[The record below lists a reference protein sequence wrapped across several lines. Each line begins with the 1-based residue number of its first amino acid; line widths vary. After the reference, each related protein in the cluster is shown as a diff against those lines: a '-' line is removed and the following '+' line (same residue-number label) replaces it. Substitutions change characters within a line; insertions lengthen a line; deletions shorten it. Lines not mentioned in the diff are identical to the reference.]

1 MAAFILS
8 EAKDPMTK
16 QLGLIAGGGDFPVL
30 FAKKAKSMGINFV
43 CIALKDEA
51 SVELDKLVDKIYWIS
66 FGEVK
71 KVVEILNTEKIRKA
85 VMIGKITKA
94 RFFKDRPA
102 VDDGGNLILKLAK
115 DKKDITL
122 FKAAAAYLRLHGI
135 TIISSLICLK
145 ENLAGKG
152 CLTKREPAQKEWQDI
167 RFGFRIA
174 KRLAALDVGQTI
186 IVKDKAVL
194 AVEAI
199 EGTDAAIKRAGALG
213 NGDVVVVKAARPNQ
227 DMRFDI
233 PVIGIHTLNSLK
245 EARASVLAL
254 EKNKTL
260 IINKEELVKLAD
272 EAGISIVVI

>member
-1 MAAFILS
+1 
-8 EAKDPMTK
+8 MTK
-16 QLGLIAGGGDFPVL
+16 QLGLIAGGGDFPLL
-30 FAKKAKSMGINFV
+30 FARRAKARGINLI
-43 CIALKDEA
+43 CIALKDET
-51 SVELDKLVDKIYWIS
+51 SPELEKLVDKIYWIS
-66 FGEVK
+66 FGEVRQAVDILK
-71 KVVEILNTEKIRKA
+71 KENIKKA

-122 FKAAAAYLRLHGI
+122 FKASAAYLRLHGV
-135 TIISSLICLK
+135 TIVSSLICLK
-145 ENLAGKG
+145 ENLAKKG
-152 CLTKREPAQKEWQDI
+152 CLTEREPTPGQWQDI

-174 KRLAALDVGQTI
+174 KRLAVLDVGQTI
-186 IVKDKAVL
+186 VVKDKTVL

-233 PVIGIHTLNSLK
+233 PVIGVHTLNSLK
-245 EARASVLAL
+245 EARASVLAI

-260 IINKEELVKLAD
+260 IIDKEELVKLAN

>member
-1 MAAFILS
+1 MQ
-8 EAKDPMTK
+8 P
-16 QLGLIAGGGDFPVL
+16 LGLIAGGGDFPLL
-30 FAKKAKSMGINFV
+30 FARRAKARGINLI
-43 CIALKDEA
+43 CIALKDET
-51 SVELDKLVDKIYWIS
+51 SPELEKLVDKIYWIS
-66 FGEVK
+66 FGEVRQAVDLLK
-71 KVVEILNTEKIRKA
+71 KENIKKA

-122 FKAAAAYLRLHGI
+122 FKTAAAYLRLHGI
-135 TIISSLICLK
+135 TIVSSLICLK

-152 CLTKREPAQKEWQDI
+152 CLTKREPTQSQWQDI

-199 EGTDAAIKRAGALG
+199 EGTDAAIKRAGSLG

-260 IINKEELVKLAD
+260 IIDKEELSKLAD
-272 EAGISIVVI
+272 GAGISIVVV

>member
-1 MAAFILS
+1 
-8 EAKDPMTK
+8 MTNK
-16 QLGLIAGGGDFPVL
+16 LGLIAGGGDFPLL
-30 FAKKAKSMGINFV
+30 FARRARTQGIQLV
-43 CIALKDEA
+43 CIALKDET
-51 SVELDKLVDKIYWIS
+51 SPELGKLVDKIYWIS

-71 KVVEILNTEKIRKA
+71 QAADILKEENIRKA

-94 RFFKDRPA
+94 RFFKDRPV
-102 VDDGGNLILKLAK
+102 VDDGGNIILKLAK

-122 FKAAAAYLRLHGI
+122 FRAAAAYLKLHGI
-135 TIISSLICLK
+135 TVVSSLICLR
-145 ENLAGKG
+145 ENLAKKG
-152 CLTKREPAQKEWQDI
+152 CLTKREPSAGQWQDI

-174 KRLAALDVGQTI
+174 KSLASLDVGQTVV
-186 IVKDKAVL
+186 VKDKAVL

-199 EGTDAAIKRAGALG
+199 EGTDAAIKRGGGLG

-254 EKNKTL
+254 QKNKTL
-260 IINKEELVKLAD
+260 IINEEELAKLAD

>member
-1 MAAFILS
+1 MR
-8 EAKDPMTK
+8 
-16 QLGLIAGGGDFPVL
+16 LGLIAGGGDFPLL
-30 FAKKAKSMGINFV
+30 FARRAKARGISLI
-43 CIALKDEA
+43 CIALKDET
-51 SVELDKLVDKIYWIS
+51 SPELEKLVDKIYWIS
-66 FGEVK
+66 FGEVRQAVDLLK
-71 KVVEILNTEKIRKA
+71 KENIKKA

-122 FKAAAAYLRLHGI
+122 FKAAAAYLKLRGI
-135 TIISSLICLK
+135 TIVSSLICLK
-145 ENLAGKG
+145 ENLARKG
-152 CLTKREPAQKEWQDI
+152 CLTKREPTQKEWQDI

-186 IVKDKAVL
+186 VVKDKAVL

-199 EGTDAAIKRAGALG
+199 EGTDAAIKRGGALG
-213 NGDVVVVKAARPNQ
+213 NGDVVVVKAARPKQ

-233 PVIGIHTLNSLK
+233 PVIGVHTINSLK

-260 IINKEELVKLAD
+260 IINQEELAKLAD
-272 EAGISIVVI
+272 AAGISIVVM